1 MKIPQTWTRRRF
13 VSASAASLGGL
24 NLLTTRKAAAQT
36 GNGVVL
42 GEGEHRYE
50 VIHNWPKLPDK
61 YTWQTTHNVAVDS
74 QNRLYVIH
82 EGRAEQKDH
91 PSVFVF
97 DEKGVFVRAFGS
109 EFQGGGHGLEVR
121 KEAEGEFVYLTGYQQ
136 VKKIAKFTL
145 EGEKVWEKF
154 APMTSGLYAVGE
166 DTKPEK
172 VWGRDRFMPT
182 NFAFLPDGGYFVAD
196 GYGSYTV
203 LQYDK
208 DSNWVRTIGTPGKE
222 DGQFSLPHGVWIDDR
237 KADDVLLV
245 VADRANARLQWFD
258 LEGKHRR
265 TMKDF
270 ILPANVDRLGDLLL
284 VPDLSARITL
294 LDKDNKMIHLGEDPA
309 WRESVLKDKMAMRKN
324 PTGWV
329 SGKFVHPHDACF
341 DPSGNIFVAEW
352 VDTGRIS
359 KLRKV
364 S

>member
-1 MKIPQTWTRRRF
+1 MTPKKTWNRRRF
-13 VSASAASLGGL
+13 VAASAASLGGL

-36 GNGVVL
+36 GNGVIL

-50 VIHNWPKLPDK
+50 VIHDWAKLPDK

-97 DEKGVFVRAFGS
+97 DEKGDFVRAFGS

-121 KEAEGEFVYLTGYQQ
+121 KEAEGEFLYITGYQQ

-154 APMTSGLYAVGE
+154 APMTSGLYAAGE

-182 NFAFLPDGGYFVAD
+182 NFAFLPDGGYYVAD

-208 DSNWVRTIGTPGKE
+208 DGNWVRTIGTPGKE
-222 DGQFSLPHGVWIDDR
+222 DGQFALPHGVWIDDR

-294 LDKDNKMIHLGEDPA
+294 LDKDDQMIHLGEDPA
-309 WRESVLKDKMAMRKN
+309 WRESVLKDKMAMRRN

-341 DPSGNIFVAEW
+341 DPAGNIFVAEW

>member
-1 MKIPQTWTRRRF
+1 VPG
-13 VSASAASLGGL
+13 VAS
-24 NLLTTRKAAAQT
+24 
-36 GNGVVL
+36 
-42 GEGEHRYE
+42 
-50 VIHNWPKLPDK
+50 
-61 YTWQTTHNVAVDS
+61 
-74 QNRLYVIH
+74 
-82 EGRAEQKDH
+82 
-91 PSVFVF
+91 
-97 DEKGVFVRAFGS
+97 
-109 EFQGGGHGLEVR
+109 
-121 KEAEGEFVYLTGYQQ
+121 
-136 VKKIAKFTL
+136 
-145 EGEKVWEKF
+145 
-154 APMTSGLYAVGE
+154 
-166 DTKPEK
+166 
-172 VWGRDRFMPT
+172 
-182 NFAFLPDGGYFVAD
+182 DGTIFVAD

-309 WRESVLKDKMAMRKN
+309 WRESVLKDKMAMRRN

>member
-1 MKIPQTWTRRRF
+1 MKSPQPWSRRRF
-13 VSASAASLGGL
+13 VATSAASLGGL
-24 NLLTTRKAAAQT
+24 NLLTTRKASAAII
-36 GNGVVL
+36 L
-42 GEGEHRYE
+42 GEGAHQYE
-50 VIHNWPKLPDK
+50 VTNDWVKLPDK

-82 EGRAEQKDH
+82 EGRAEQTDH
-91 PSVFVF
+91 PSIFVF
-97 DEKGVFVRAFGS
+97 DEKGVFVRALGS

-121 KEAEGEFVYLTGYQQ
+121 KEADGEFLYVTGYQQ
-136 VKKIAKFTL
+136 IKKFAKLTL

-154 APMTSGLYAVGE
+154 APMASGVYAAGE

-182 NFAFLPDGGYFVAD
+182 NFAFLPDGSFFVAD
-196 GYGSYTV
+196 GYGSHTV
-203 LQYDK
+203 HRYNAAGEWQQA
-208 DSNWVRTIGTPGKE
+208 IGKSGKE
-222 DGQFSLPHGVWIDDR
+222 DGQFNLPHGIWIDDR
-237 KADDVLLV
+237 KADDPLLV
-245 VADRANARLQWFD
+245 VADRGNARLQWFD
-258 LEGKHRR
+258 LEGKHRL

-294 LDKDNKMIHLGEDPA
+294 LDADNKMIHLGEDPA

-341 DPSGNIFVAEW
+341 DKAGNIFVAEW

-359 KLRKV
+359 KLRKL

>member
-1 MKIPQTWTRRRF
+1 MQTPDSWSRRRF
-13 VSASAASLGGL
+13 VTASAASLGGL

-36 GNGVVL
+36 GHGVVI

-50 VIHNWPKLPDK
+50 VLHDWAKLPDQ

-82 EGRAEQKDH
+82 EGRADQKDH
-91 PSVFVF
+91 PSIFVF
-97 DEKGVFVRAFGS
+97 DEKGVFIKAFGS

-121 KEAEGEFVYLTGYQQ
+121 KESGGEFLYVTGYQQ

-145 EGEKVWEKF
+145 DGEKVWEKF
-154 APMTSGLYAVGE
+154 APMASGLYAAGE

-182 NFAFLPDGGYFVAD
+182 NFAFLPDGGFYVAD
-196 GYGSYTV
+196 GYGTYTIQ
-203 LQYDK
+203 QYDAK
-208 DSNWVRTIGTPGKE
+208 GEWVKTVGTPGKE
-222 DGQFSLPHGVWIDDR
+222 DGQFNLPHGVWIDDR

-258 LEGKHRR
+258 LEGKHRL

-309 WRESVLKDKMAMRKN
+309 WRESVLKDKMAMRRN
-324 PTGWV
+324 PSGWV

-341 DPSGNIFVAEW
+341 DAAGNIFVAEW

>member
-24 NLLTTRKAAAQT
+24 NLLTSRKAAAQT

-50 VIHNWPKLPDK
+50 VIHDWAKLPDK

-121 KEAEGEFVYLTGYQQ
+121 KEAEGEFVYITGYQQ

-154 APMTSGLYAVGE
+154 APMTSGLYAAGE

-222 DGQFSLPHGVWIDDR
+222 DGQFSRLDR
-237 KADDVLLV
+237 RPQGRRRPPRRRRSGQRAAPVVRPRGQTPADDEGFHSSRERRSSWGSPP
-245 VADRANARLQWFD
+245 RARPQRAHHPARQGQQDDPPRRRSRLARVGV
-258 LEGKHRR
+258 EGQ
-265 TMKDF
+265 DGDAQE
-270 ILPANVDRLGDLLL
+270 PDRLGLGQIRA
-284 VPDLSARITL
+284 SA
-294 LDKDNKMIHLGEDPA
+294 
-309 WRESVLKDKMAMRKN
+309 
-324 PTGWV
+324 
-329 SGKFVHPHDACF
+329 
-341 DPSGNIFVAEW
+341 
-352 VDTGRIS
+352 
-359 KLRKV
+359 
-364 S
+364 